1 MLNVNDPIIKRFM
14 ENLHNSVERR
24 IRRKLSDSSSYDDS
38 ILENRMLKIFCE
50 DKLIEPHRCADQLNS
65 RYNYN
70 LSGDRVIQ
78 VLRFLHLTYQSR
90 RAELLDWAA
99 EMVDALVKALST
111 RTAKDFDAFIAL
123 RDKKFP
129 NRDRNRD
136 RDGDR
141 DRDRDRDRNRDR
153 DGDRDRDGN
162 RDRNRDRDG
171 DRDGGTSKIQ
181 IRLACLM
188 LYVKHPELDR
198 GNDTEIVEKC
208 GNAHM
213 KYFFVDWVD
222 FLRNICI
229 NNRRNNREK
238 RDAAQERIELLENM
252 LNRSDMM
259 LKDLQDEFD
268 DKIRESHQNEMIE
281 FFSLLNSEKYGCIL
295 DAVLSVRNGVRKLRK
310 ENVQLPPEIGG
321 LLILIERL
329 AHFIRDNKINP
340 ILKPGSVQDMRFDE
354 VEACDYEGS
363 PFDTTDQIKHVKVL
377 SPGWFYQNKDVQI
390 ARPRLKEVANE

>member
-24 IRRKLSDSSSYDDS
+24 IRRKLSESSSYDDL

-50 DKLIEPHRCADQLNS
+50 DKLIEPHRCADQLNR

-78 VLRFLHLTYQSR
+78 VLRFLHLTYQSK
-90 RAELLDWAA
+90 RAELLDWAT
-99 EMVDALVKALST
+99 EMVDALVKALAT
-111 RTAKDFDAFIAL
+111 RTPKDFDEFIAL
-123 RDKKFP
+123 RDKKIS
-129 NRDRNRD
+129 N
-136 RDGDR
+136 
-141 DRDRDRDRNRDR
+141 
-153 DGDRDRDGN
+153 RDGN
-162 RDRNRDRDG
+162 
-171 DRDGGTSKIQ
+171 GTPKIQ

-229 NNRRNNREK
+229 NNRRNSREK

-268 DKIRESHQNEMIE
+268 EKIRESHQNEMIE

-390 ARPRLKEVANE
+390 ARPRLKEVANI

>member
-1 MLNVNDPIIKRFM
+1 MLNINDPIIKRFT

-24 IRRKLSDSSSYDDS
+24 NKRTMSASSSYDDY
-38 ILENRMLKIFCE
+38 ILENRLIKIFCE
-50 DKLIEPHRCADQLNS
+50 DKAIEPHRCADKFNDLYGQH
-65 RYNYN
+65 

-78 VLRFLHLTYQSR
+78 ILRFLHLSYQSK
-90 RAELLDWAA
+90 RAELLDWATEA
-99 EMVDALVKALST
+99 VDAFAKALET
-111 RTAKDFDAFIAL
+111 RVPKDFEAFIAL
-123 RDKKFP
+123 RDKKIC
-129 NRDRNRD
+129 N
-136 RDGDR
+136 RDGDPF
-141 DRDRDRDRNRDR
+141 
-153 DGDRDRDGN
+153 
-162 RDRNRDRDG
+162 
-171 DRDGGTSKIQ
+171 KIQ
-181 IRLACLM
+181 IRVFCLM

-198 GNDTEIVEKC
+198 GKDTEIVEKF

-213 KYFFVDWVD
+213 KYFFSEAVD
-222 FLRNICI
+222 FLRNICV
-229 NNRRNNREK
+229 NRRNRNGK
-238 RDAAQERIELLENM
+238 RDPLQERIELLETM

-268 DKIRESHQNEMIE
+268 EKIRESHQNEMIE

-310 ENVQLPPEIGG
+310 ENVSIPPEIGA

-340 ILKPGSVQDMRFDE
+340 ILKPGSVQDMRLDE

-363 PFDTTDQIKHVKVL
+363 PFETTDQVKHVKVL

-390 ARPRLKEVANE
+390 ARPRLKEVTDV

>member
-1 MLNVNDPIIKRFM
+1 MVNVNDPTVKRFM
-14 ENLHNSVERR
+14 DNLHNSVERR
-24 IRRKLSDSSSYDDS
+24 NRRKLSASSSYDDY
-38 ILENRMLKIFCE
+38 ILENRLIKIFCE
-50 DKLIEPHRCADQLNS
+50 DKAIEPHRCADKLND
-65 RYNYN
+65 RYDYS

-78 VLRFLHLTYQSR
+78 LLRFLHLNYQSK
-90 RAELLDWAA
+90 RAELLNWAA
-99 EMVDALVKALST
+99 ETVDAFVKALAT
-111 RTAKDFDAFIAL
+111 RVSKDFEAFIAL
-123 RDKKFP
+123 RDKKII
-129 NRDRNRD
+129 N
-136 RDGDR
+136 RDGDPF
-141 DRDRDRDRNRDR
+141 
-153 DGDRDRDGN
+153 
-162 RDRNRDRDG
+162 
-171 DRDGGTSKIQ
+171 KIQ
-181 IRLACLM
+181 LRVFCLM

-198 GNDTEIVEKC
+198 SKDTEIVEKF
-208 GNAHM
+208 GNVHM
-213 KYFFVDWVD
+213 KYFFFDVVD
-222 FLRNICI
+222 FLRNICV
-229 NNRRNNREK
+229 NRRGGRSGDK
-238 RDAAQERIELLENM
+238 RDSAQERLEMLENM

-268 DKIRESHQNEMIE
+268 EKIRESHQNEMIE

-321 LLILIERL
+321 VLILIEKL

>member
-24 IRRKLSDSSSYDDS
+24 NRLKLSESSSYDDA
-38 ILENRMLKIFCE
+38 ILENRLIKIFCE
-50 DKLIEPHRCADQLNS
+50 DRMIEPRRCAEELNS
-65 RYNYN
+65 RYSEN
-70 LSGDRVIQ
+70 LSGDRIIQ
-78 VLRFLHLTYQSR
+78 ILRFLHLSHQSK

-99 EMVDALVKALST
+99 ETVDSFVNALEK
-111 RTAKDFDAFIAL
+111 RTQKDFEAFIAL
-123 RDKKFP
+123 RDKKIS
-129 NRDRNRD
+129 N
-136 RDGDR
+136 RDGD
-141 DRDRDRDRNRDR
+141 
-153 DGDRDRDGN
+153 
-162 RDRNRDRDG
+162 
-171 DRDGGTSKIQ
+171 TFKIQ
-181 IRLACLM
+181 LRVACLM

-198 GNDTEIVEKC
+198 GNDTEIVEKF

-213 KYFFVDWVD
+213 KNFFFDVVD

-229 NNRRNNREK
+229 NHRRNGRGDK
-238 RDAAQERIELLENM
+238 KDSMQERIELLENM

-268 DKIRESHQNEMIE
+268 EKIRESHQNEMLE

-295 DAVLSVRNGVRKLRK
+295 DAVLSARNGARKLRK
-310 ENVQLPPEIGG
+310 ENVQLPPELGG
-321 LLILIERL
+321 VLILVEKL

-340 ILKPGSVQDMRFDE
+340 ILKPGSVQDMRFEE

-363 PFDTTDQIKHVKVL
+363 PFETTDEIKHVKVL

-390 ARPRLKEVANE
+390 ARPRLKEVIDE